1 MVEKFNPKFR
11 KANSH
16 LSSVVKLLKVP
27 EFKRSQGHVEM
38 ILTTVL
44 FIGALIF
51 IFIFLRSPFQSREI
65 STEKVE
71 MVLINNLSYNVGKL
85 SVIVDSDNDCY
96 NLGEVNDDYGNNF
109 IEVHDSINKRK
120 YTIYYGDFFDSSL
133 IGKISCSSKNSD
145 KFKLGV
151 YTKEKIITK
160 NKIQNLKIAYD
171 DYAILK
177 EALKIEDFSFQFKN
191 LNNEII
197 TELSVNHLIPENI
210 NVASNDIP
218 VRVIDEKGNILEL
231 ILNIKT
237 WR

>member
-1 MVEKFNPKFR
+1 MVKKFKPKFK
-11 KANSH
+11 KA
-16 LSSVVKLLKVP
+16 
-27 EFKRSQGHVEM
+27 QGHIEM
-38 ILTTVL
+38 ILSTVL

-51 IFIFLRSPFQSREI
+51 IFIFLRSPFQSKEI
-65 STEKVE
+65 STEKIE
-71 MVLINNLSYNVGKL
+71 RVLISNLSYNLGKL

-96 NLGEVNDDYGNNF
+96 NLNKVNDDYGNNF

-133 IGKISCSSKNSD
+133 IGKISCSD
-145 KFKLGV
+145 KIGNNFKLGI
-151 YTKEKIITK
+151 YTEEKIITK
-160 NKIQNLKIAYD
+160 NKIQNLKTAYD

-197 TELSVNHLIPENI
+197 QELSVNNLIPG
-210 NVASNDIP
+210 NVNVVSKDIP
-218 VRVIDEKGNILEL
+218 IRVIDEKGNILEL
-231 ILNIKT
+231 ILNVKA